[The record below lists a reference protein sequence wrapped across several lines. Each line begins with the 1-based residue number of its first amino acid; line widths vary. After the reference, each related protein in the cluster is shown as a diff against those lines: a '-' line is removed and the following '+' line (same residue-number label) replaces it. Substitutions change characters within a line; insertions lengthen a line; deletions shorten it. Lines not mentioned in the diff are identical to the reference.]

1 MKTEILGVE
10 HNIAHVVPREPI
22 ADADTALDV
31 AMSAK
36 CETDC
41 ERLIFDK
48 TAFAESFFILS
59 SGLAGEILQKFVNYR
74 LKVAI
79 VGDYSHYTSKPLHDF
94 IRESNRGRDV
104 FFVSTIEDAVE
115 LLAKA

>member
-1 MKTEILGVE
+1 MRQRRIFKQTLSAFVL
-10 HNIAHVVPREPI
+10 ATSAMPYTAQAQDTREN
-22 ADADTALDV
+22 ALD
-31 AMSAK
+31 
-36 CETDC
+36 D
-41 ERLIFDK
+41 
-48 TAFAESFFILS
+48 

-79 VGDYSHYTSKPLHDF
+79 VGDYSRYTSKPLHDF

-115 LLAKA
+115 LLTKA

>member
-1 MKTEILGVE
+1 MKTEILGAE
-10 HNIAHVVPREPI
+10 HNIAHVAPDEPI
-22 ADADTALDV
+22 ADAGTALDA

-36 CETDC
+36 YETGCD
-41 ERLIFDK
+41 RLIFDK
-48 TAFAESFFILS
+48 AAFAEPFFILS

-104 FFVSTIEDAVE
+104 FFISTIEDAVE

>member
-1 MKTEILGVE
+1 MKTEILGAE
-10 HNIAHVVPREPI
+10 RNIAHVVPDEPI
-22 ADADTALDV
+22 ADAGTALDA

-36 CETDC
+36 YETGCD
-41 ERLIFDK
+41 RLIFDK
-48 TAFAESFFILS
+48 AALAEPFFILS

-79 VGDYSHYTSKPLHDF
+79 VGDYSQYTSKPLHDF

>member
-1 MKTEILGVE
+1 MKTEILGAE
-10 HNIAHVVPREPI
+10 HNITHVVPDEPI
-22 ADADTALDV
+22 ADAGAALDA

-36 CETDC
+36 YETGC

-48 TAFAESFFILS
+48 AAFAESFFMLS

-79 VGDYSHYTSKPLHDF
+79 VGDYSHYDSLDSQCYCGSGESEERKAHTEFRKSTS
-94 IRESNRGRDV
+94 R
-104 FFVSTIEDAVE
+104 
-115 LLAKA
+115 

>member
-1 MKTEILGVE
+1 MKTEILCAE
-10 HNIAHVVPREPI
+10 HNIAHVVPDDPI
-22 ADADTALDV
+22 ADASAALDA

-36 CETDC
+36 YETGCD
-41 ERLIFDK
+41 RLIFDK
-48 TAFAESFFILS
+48 AAFAESFFILS
-59 SGLAGEILQKFVNYR
+59 SGLAGEILQKFVNYG

-79 VGDYSHYTSKPLHDF
+79 VGDYSHYTGKPLHDF

-104 FFVSTIEDAVE
+104 FFVPNIEDAAK